1 MGLDSCSDG
10 VDRPADVGVFVEDE
24 RDLGEV
30 AEFGFELLALA
41 NVPLLLGF
49 CGWFCGVGVGV
60 ADRFNAGGGEVE
72 HVCVECGELGADLFD
87 GRHGWSFCGWRGV
100 GGFCLLYQHVVP

>member
-10 VDRPADVGVFVEDE
+10 VDRPANVDVVVEDE
-24 RDLGEV
+24 RDLGQV

-49 CGWFCGVGVGV
+49 CGGFCGVGVRVPDGLL
-60 ADRFNAGGGEVE
+60 GGCGEVE
-72 HVCVECGELGADLFD
+72 HVCVECGQFDADLFD
-87 GRHGWSFCGWRGV
+87 GGHSGSFCGWWGV